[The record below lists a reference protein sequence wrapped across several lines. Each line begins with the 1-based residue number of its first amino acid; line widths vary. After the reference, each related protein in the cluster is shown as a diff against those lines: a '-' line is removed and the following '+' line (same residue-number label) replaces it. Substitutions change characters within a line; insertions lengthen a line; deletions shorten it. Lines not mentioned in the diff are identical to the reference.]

1 MESEWT
7 CAGCVSEELERD
19 GKGMRTSCAMFPQV
33 EFTKDYREL
42 KLDNKLLDGIVI
54 YKYIYNS
61 GGI

>member
-7 CAGCVSEELERD
+7 CAGCVSEESEID
-19 GKGMRTSCAMFPQV
+19 GKGMRTSCT
-33 EFTKDYREL
+33 EFTKGYREL